1 MSAAKK
7 TLWNATPSTGIST
20 LEYSD
25 YYDYENDSLIFLE
38 DDDLER
44 FGGVFSGV
52 FYCLIFTFSLAGNS
66 LLFCTLLKFENLQ
79 RAPNMFLMNL
89 TVSDL
94 IFTLPLPFWAVYQ
107 LHDWVFGE
115 VACKIFSMLFFI
127 GFYSYMTFLVIMA
140 VDRYTAVVRDVMSW
154 KVRQRRKLH
163 AVCIGAWIFCITA
176 SLPEVLLSETKLGP
190 NGTLCESVEYHH
202 SLRLFMY
209 YLHIVVFFLV
219 PFAVILYCY
228 VRIWTRIWKCKAK
241 KKQQA
246 IKLILGII
254 IGFFICWAPYNIV
267 LFIQSLYLQHGAE
280 QANISLNYAYYVC
293 HCLAYSHCCLN
304 PFLHIFGSEKF
315 RGQVYLICDSKHH
328 PQSNQS
334 FTSQNASIRT
344 SVSRQTYV

>member
-1 MSAAKK
+1 MSLAEKI
-7 TLWNATPSTGIST
+7 LWNTTPSTGIST
-20 LEYSD
+20 PD
-25 YYDYENDSLIFLE
+25 YYDYYENDSLIFL
-38 DDDLER
+38 DDDDSVR

-52 FYCLIFTFSLAGNS
+52 FYCVVFTFSLAGNS
-66 LLFCTLLKFENLQ
+66 LLFWTLLKFENLQ
-79 RAPNMFLMNL
+79 RAPNLFLMNL

-94 IFTLPLPFWAVYQ
+94 IFTIPLPFWAVYQ
-107 LHDWVFGE
+107 LYEWVFGG
-115 VACKIFSMLFFI
+115 VACRVLSVLFFV
-127 GFYSYMTFLVIMA
+127 GFYSYMAFLVIMA

-154 KVRQRRKLH
+154 KVRQRSKLR
-163 AVCIGAWIFCITA
+163 AVCIGVWALCIAA
-176 SLPEVLLSETKLGP
+176 SLPEALLSETRSSF
-190 NGTLCESVEYHH
+190 NGTLCESVEHHH

-209 YLHIVVFFLV
+209 YLHIIVFFLA
-219 PFAVILYCY
+219 PFAIILYCY
-228 VRIWTRIWKCKAK
+228 VRIWSRIWKCKAK

-267 LFIQSLYLQHGAE
+267 LLIKSLHLQDNAG
-280 QANISLNYAYYVC
+280 QVSKSLNYSYYVC

-315 RGQVYLICDSKHH
+315 RGQVYLICDPTRHL
-328 PQSNQS
+328 QSGQG